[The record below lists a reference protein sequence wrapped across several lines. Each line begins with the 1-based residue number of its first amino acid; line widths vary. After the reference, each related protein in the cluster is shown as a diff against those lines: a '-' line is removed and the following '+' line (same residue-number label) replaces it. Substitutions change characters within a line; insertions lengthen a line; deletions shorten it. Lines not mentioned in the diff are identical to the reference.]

1 MFKKIKDIT
10 MFNKYKNKA
19 VQYWKRYI
27 TKKAIERVKKNI
39 AYQQKKPSD
48 YTVDEMRELINME
61 KKEVLSSL
69 KNTAGIGTIL
79 ALLGIPNI

>member
-1 MFKKIKDIT
+1 
-10 MFNKYKNKA
+10 MFNKFKNKA
-19 VQYWKRYI
+19 VQNWKRYI

-48 YTVDEMRELINME
+48 YTIDEMRELIDME

-69 KNTAGIGTIL
+69 KNIAGIGTIL

>member
-1 MFKKIKDIT
+1 MLEGYRAK
-10 MFNKYKNKA
+10 
-19 VQYWKRYI
+19 VVHYWKKFI

-48 YTVDEMRELINME
+48 YTVDEMRELIDME
-61 KKEVLSSL
+61 KKEVLSIL

>member
-1 MFKKIKDIT
+1 

-48 YTVDEMRELINME
+48 YTVDEMRELIDIE

>member
-1 MFKKIKDIT
+1 

>member
-1 MFKKIKDIT
+1 MLEGYRAK
-10 MFNKYKNKA
+10 
-19 VQYWKRYI
+19 VVHYWKKF
-27 TKKAIERVKKNI
+27 TPKKAIERVKKNI
-39 AYQQKKPSD
+39 AYHQKKPSD

>member
-1 MFKKIKDIT
+1 MSK
-10 MFNKYKNKA
+10 
-19 VQYWKRYI
+19 
-27 TKKAIERVKKNI
+27 
-39 AYQQKKPSD
+39 KKPSD

>member
-1 MFKKIKDIT
+1 

-39 AYQQKKPSD
+39 AYQQKKQSD
-48 YTVDEMRELINME
+48 YTVDEMRKLINME